1 MKTRWISRRLRFYLE
16 RFFSYVYAI
25 VTWPLVVVSG
35 IVRWLFEAVVSYWM
49 SRRLRPFL
57 WGAPA
62 LVLVFLCVMIL
73 IQLSLLRV
81 PDLQR
86 IYLSA
91 AERAM
96 RSENWTS
103 AKLYFERALELGARE
118 PDDLFDL
125 VLVSE
130 RLGDESRKRA
140 ILERLAPDD
149 RAVFAPAHLWKA
161 TQILGKGQVTPEE
174 AAKAEQQLK
183 LVLNLDAAHGM
194 AHGILGDLYFQ
205 LGVLPS
211 AIEHLELSDRRS
223 VQHRLILAKALNA
236 NNESDRSR
244 VIAADIVPTARAKSE
259 ASPRDVQ
266 ARLDWAEASLLAVDE
281 VKAIEILK
289 FGLQIQEEP
298 RFRDAVTLVC
308 IQWSDRLLKETPPN
322 PSGAFQLLALGF
334 ENNPNEILLFDRVIK
349 LLKEQPEVADDVKS
363 FLQENI
369 TTGRA
374 VAISHLILGTYY
386 IESGDSSTA
395 GVHLQQSFRLLPSAP
410 VIANNFA
417 WYIAESEGGD
427 LGQALDII
435 NAVIAQAP
443 PHPEFLD
450 TRAHVLMKLGKWNEA
465 IADLEVSLQKLGD
478 RKKTHVALAEA
489 YSQLGLLD
497 LAQRHRERVV
507 RLDGQS
513 ESGVSQP

>member
-118 PDDLFDL
+118 PDNLFDL

-161 TQILGKGQVTPEE
+161 GQILGKGEVRKED
-174 AAKAEQQLK
+174 AANAEKQLR
-183 LVLNLDAAHGM
+183 LVLTLEPENITAHS
-194 AHGILGDLYFQ
+194 ILGDLYFQ
-205 LGVLPS
+205 LGLMPA
-211 AIEHLELSDRRS
+211 AIEHL
-223 VQHRLILAKALNA
+223 QM
-236 NNESDRSR
+236 SDRSSTQYR
-244 VIAADIVPTARAKSE
+244 LLLSKAYAQNNENGKAVAIANELREPAEKQSRGA
-259 ASPRDVQ
+259 PRNVE
-266 ARLDWAEASLLAVDE
+266 ARLDWAEATLLAGE
-281 VKAIEILK
+281 EAKAVEILNE
-289 FGLQIQEEP
+289 GSRLAEDP
-298 RFRDAVTLVC
+298 RYREARTMCL
-308 IQWSDRLLKETPPN
+308 IQWSDRLLKESLDN
-322 PSGAFQLLALGF
+322 KSAAFQLIAAGF
-334 ENNPNEILLFDRVIK
+334 ENTPNEILLFDRALK
-349 LLKEQPEVADDVKS
+349 LLKGTDSVVADVQE
-363 FLQENI
+363 FLSENI
-369 TTGRA
+369 ATGRA
-374 VAISHLILGTYY
+374 VALSHLILGTYLL
-386 IESGDSSTA
+386 ESSDRDTA
-395 GVHLQQSFRLLPSAP
+395 GIHLRQAFKLLPTGP
-410 VIANNFA
+410 VIANNLA
-417 WYIAESEGGD
+417 WYLVQTEPAD
-427 LGQALDII
+427 PVQALSIMD
-435 NAVIAQAP
+435 AVIKEAP
-443 PHPEFLD
+443 PNAEFID
-450 TRAHVLMKLGKWNEA
+450 TRAHILMKLNRWNDA
-465 IADLEVSLQKLGD
+465 ISDLEFSLQTLGD
-478 RKKTHVALAEA
+478 RKLTHIALAEA
-489 YSQLGLLD
+489 YDHIGLAD
-497 LAQRHRERVV
+497 LAKRHRELGDQVKPEK
-507 RLDGQS
+507 LD
-513 ESGVSQP
+513 ESP